1 MHYLRPLRVGVC
13 VGGGGGDFSKILSFY
28 VKVLCN
34 GLSGELSCT
43 RNGLVKLLDG
53 NGVACSPSRKN
64 RRMDDLRF
72 YFHFNSILVISGL
85 QDGGNKKMC
94 AMGYHLRLERFP
106 LPAGPESGTPKSVGQ
121 RFTHLATRAPSQ
133 ENDQL

>member
-1 MHYLRPLRVGVC
+1 
-13 VGGGGGDFSKILSFY
+13 
-28 VKVLCN
+28 
-34 GLSGELSCT
+34 
-43 RNGLVKLLDG
+43 
-53 NGVACSPSRKN
+53 
-64 RRMDDLRF
+64 MDDLRF
-72 YFHFNSILVISGL
+72 YVHFNSILVISGQ

-94 AMGYHLRLERFP
+94 AMGYHGRFP